1 MRSRDGSAGPGVRMY
16 QMRSLA
22 LVALV
27 GCSFATTGAP
37 SPYDGRTPPDCT
49 TSSALPLLD
58 TAATVLL
65 GAIGLQM
72 ALAED
77 SCRDDGSCE
86 DPHASGIR
94 RGGYVALGLGAVYA
108 VGAVVGFKRVSSCG
122 AAVRTYEALHRT
134 GAR

>member
-1 MRSRDGSAGPGVRMY
+1 MRT
-16 QMRSLA
+16 LA

-37 SPYDGRTPPDCT
+37 KRSDGHTAPDCT

-58 TAATVLL
+58 SAAAVVL
-65 GAIGLQM
+65 GVIGLKM

-77 SCRDDGSCE
+77 RCTDSGSCV
-86 DPHASGIR
+86 DPHAAGIR

-108 VGAVVGFKRVSSCG
+108 VGAVVGFGRVGSCSD
-122 AAVRTYEALHRT
+122 AVRQYQ
-134 GAR
+134 ARQRVENR